1 MPNDERP
8 PLLTPEEEI
17 TLRRVAFGESVVR
30 ALRAA
35 DLKKLRELRLIED
48 GKDGPQVTALGRKH
62 FDTLPKVASLD
73 RGHAG
78 DDLMTSMTRM
88 LKEARK
94 S

>member
-1 MPNDERP
+1 VPNDERP

-30 ALRAA
+30 ALRAP

-48 GKDGPQVTALGRKH
+48 GKDGPQVTALGRRR
-62 FDTLPKVASLD
+62 FETLPKVASLD
-73 RGHAG
+73 RGRAG